1 MYKAIFFDLDGTLL
15 PLNEE
20 EFTKGYFHFLC
31 EKMSNYGY
39 DKNELINLIW
49 AGTKEMYKNDGS
61 KTNEQVFWDYAS
73 SVLKNIKKDKC
84 LFDEFYLKEFKKTKI
99 FCKENPYVREIIEF
113 CKNNFEYVIL
123 ATNPIFPKHGTL
135 TRMSFIGLKEEDF
148 DYISYYENSNYT
160 KPNLNYYKDILD
172 KFNLDGNEVLMFGNN
187 ELEDGVAINLG
198 INVYMVGDYVIKHNK
213 NLKHIRMQ
221 DVIETVKKELKENLK
236 C

>member
-73 SVLKNIKKDKC
+73 NVLKDIKKDKA
-84 LFDEFYLKEFKKTKI
+84 LFDEFYVNEFKKTKI
-99 FCKENPYVREIIEF
+99 FCKENPYIKEIIEF

-123 ATNPIFPKHGTL
+123 ATNPIFPKQGTL

-160 KPNLNYYKDILD
+160 KPNINYYKDILD
-172 KFNLDGNEVLMFGNN
+172 KFNLKGNEVLMFGNN
-187 ELEDGVAINLG
+187 ELEDGAAMNLG
-198 INVYMVGDYVIKHNK
+198 INVYMVGDYVINHNK
-213 NLKHIRMQ
+213 NLKHIKMV
-221 DVIETVKKELKENLK
+221 DVIDTIKNELKEN
-236 C
+236 

>member
-1 MYKAIFFDLDGTLL
+1 MYKAIFFALDGTLL

-99 FCKENPYVREIIEF
+99 FCKENPYVKEIIEF